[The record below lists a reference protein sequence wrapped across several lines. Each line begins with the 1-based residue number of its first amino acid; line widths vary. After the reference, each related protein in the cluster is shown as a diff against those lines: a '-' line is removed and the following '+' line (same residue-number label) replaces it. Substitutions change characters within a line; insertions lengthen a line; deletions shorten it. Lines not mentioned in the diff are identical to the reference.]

1 MTTKRLHVH
10 VLPLALAVAV
20 ITGFS
25 ALTVQV
31 EQGNV
36 FAKSVLQP
44 AIGVGVWLA
53 NDGRV
58 QASLQDAPIVVQPA
72 GITDNLR
79 EGDVASGAEDG
90 QDNKPADVLF
100 SANRS
105 LALQMAL
112 NDVPRR
118 GR

>member
-1 MTTKRLHVH
+1 MIAKRLHIH
-10 VLPLALAVAV
+10 ALPLALAVV
-20 ITGFS
+20 GITGFS

-36 FAKSVLQP
+36 FAKSLLQP
-44 AIGVGVWLA
+44 AIGVGIWLA

-58 QASLQDAPIVVQPA
+58 QASLQAAPIVVQPA

-79 EGDVASGAEDG
+79 EGDVVGSVGVDQG
-90 QDNKPADVLF
+90 NKPADVLF

-118 GR
+118 GH